1 MAQEVTNFGRFY
13 TAIRALSVIGD
24 RDDFKS
30 QMVWQYTNGRTDS
43 LREMTRQEYDRC
55 CEALE
60 GQTHYKETLRKE
72 RSATLKLMQKV
83 GIDTTDWNR
92 VNKFCLD
99 PRIAGK
105 EFARIT
111 AEEHPQL
118 RRKIRAIDG
127 KGGFTIAA
135 EKREAREAK
144 ASRAKAKP
152 QITLIDIGN
161 QRPEFN

>member
-24 RDDFKS
+24 RDDFKR
-30 QMVWQYTNGRTDS
+30 QMVSQFTDGRTDS

-60 GQTHYKETLRKE
+60 GQSRYKEELRKE
-72 RSATLKLMQKV
+72 RSATLKLMQKA

-92 VNKFCLD
+92 VNEFCNN

-105 EFARIT
+105 PFVQVST
-111 AEEHPQL
+111 AELEQL
-118 RRKIRAIDG
+118 AIKLRAIQR
-127 KGGFTIAA
+127 KGGLTD
-135 EKREAREAK
+135 K
-144 ASRAKAKP
+144 
-152 QITLIDIGN
+152 
-161 QRPEFN
+161 